1 MHSRNILFVVTL
13 RLTRSLGF
21 LAGLAIGSAL
31 LAAPYPFHDSFESG
45 LSNWTTNGL
54 WGRTTSRFGSPTH
67 SVTDTPGS
75 FYVNHSDSS
84 ATLASSLNL
93 SGALRPALS
102 FQQTFFLEHSYDF
115 AKVEV
120 SLDGGASWN
129 QPALAAY
136 TGIQSEM
143 RREQLD
149 LTPYAG
155 ASNFRLRFRL
165 ITDGSVVMDGWYLD
179 DIRVGETPAPILLN
193 PPSATGPNAVQLS
206 WTAATDSDFARYRIL
221 RSDSPDFDWRGAYV
235 VAEIGDPST
244 SAYTDFTVAP
254 KTTYYYRLMV
264 LNTSDLHAISSVA
277 TITTPPGMDFPF
289 LDNAEAGAAFWV
301 ADAPWALSDE
311 SAASGRFAWS
321 DSPGA
326 DYANLIASQSLTLS
340 APVRLAGRAN
350 TPVLSFVH
358 QFSFGPGDSGHV
370 EVSVNNGADWASLA
384 TFTGLSQDRKSVV

>member
-129 QPALAAY
+129 QPA
-136 TGIQSEM
+136 
-143 RREQLD
+143 
-149 LTPYAG
+149 
-155 ASNFRLRFRL
+155 
-165 ITDGSVVMDGWYLD
+165 
-179 DIRVGETPAPILLN
+179 
-193 PPSATGPNAVQLS
+193 
-206 WTAATDSDFARYRIL
+206 
-221 RSDSPDFDWRGAYV
+221 
-235 VAEIGDPST
+235 
-244 SAYTDFTVAP
+244 
-254 KTTYYYRLMV
+254 
-264 LNTSDLHAISSVA
+264 
-277 TITTPPGMDFPF
+277 
-289 LDNAEAGAAFWV
+289 
-301 ADAPWALSDE
+301 
-311 SAASGRFAWS
+311 
-321 DSPGA
+321 
-326 DYANLIASQSLTLS
+326 
-340 APVRLAGRAN
+340 
-350 TPVLSFVH
+350 
-358 QFSFGPGDSGHV
+358 
-370 EVSVNNGADWASLA
+370 
-384 TFTGLSQDRKSVV
+384 DRKSVV